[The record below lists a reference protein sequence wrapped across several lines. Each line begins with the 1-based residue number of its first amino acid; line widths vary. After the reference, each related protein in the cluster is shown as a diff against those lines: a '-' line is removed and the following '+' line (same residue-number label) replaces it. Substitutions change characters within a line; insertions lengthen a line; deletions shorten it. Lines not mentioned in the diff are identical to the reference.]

1 MAVCANK
8 VLIPRLVRLP
18 CNLPFIQVS
27 VSAPSRQLLELR
39 KSLLSGK
46 NWVESGHCPRFAL
59 ASCRTET
66 RRKLGL

>member
-8 VLIPRLVRLP
+8 ALIPRLVRLL
-18 CNLPFIQVS
+18 CNMPFIQVS
-27 VSAPSRQLLELR
+27 VSAPNRQLLELR

-46 NWVESGHCPRFAL
+46 NWVESGHCARFAL